1 MGLNI
6 LLSENDCTKNFIIID
21 FSVGNLQQILSDNE
35 R

>member
-6 LLSENDCTKNFIIID
+6 LLSENDYTKNFIIID
-21 FSVGNLQQILSDNE
+21 FSVGKLQQILSDNE